1 MKSLLS
7 IVMALAMPFASSHFV
22 RDHWMHKNQINP
34 DYMHRLAMDAQSHAA
49 RIDAQH
55 ELDVWAAEMF
65 DLTREFAIFEKFS
78 YGFIAGFQTITSS
91 SVCVAASKAAI
102 FQSIVIVDN
111 RFGLFMPDYAI
122 KLSDAYQSFTDY
134 TNVMYAYC
142 NLNQIYMAAS
152 SLFDPESSVGYQRMF
167 IRVLTAMGNAWWWKT
182 ECVLDGLRGENFYDV
197 GKCSGELLVVVLD
210 TSLG

>member
-1 MKSLLS
+1 
-7 IVMALAMPFASSHFV
+7 MAVAMPMACQAHFV
-22 RDHWMHKNQINP
+22 RDHWMRKNSINP
-34 DYMHRLAMDAQSHAA
+34 DYMHKLAMDAQSHAA

-55 ELDVWAAEMF
+55 EHGVYATDIF
-65 DLTREFAIFEKFS
+65 DLTNEFKIFETFS

-102 FQSIVIVDN
+102 FQSMVIVDN

-142 NLNQIYMAAS
+142 NLSQIYLSAAT
-152 SLFDPESSVGYQRMF
+152 LFDPESSVGYIRMF
-167 IRVLTAMGNAWWWKT
+167 VRVLTAMASTWWFQT